1 MPTHTAPALA
11 AATTDSRLS
20 PTANKPTPGDSPRL
34 SLFSPDKES
43 DEVIDSAAD
52 SSAESVDVDDEE
64 QEPTPEELAAEDAD
78 CRPVP
83 GLPCPSAPPAERLAD
98 DVHFDPTALNPFE
111 PDLQSLLDAAKLQ
124 GYLTYEQIDGFLPD
138 EGGDSTLTDR
148 LIAGCQ
154 TLGLDV
160 CDDPHAPPEADDCVR
175 PRSSSSSSSSQQS
188 GLNSGSDAQALS
200 SRDPIRMYLSQM
212 GGIPLL
218 SREREIFLAKQIEAS
233 RKWFRR
239 HAVESDWVLGKAV
252 EMFQRVLDGTL
263 PFERTLRISETE
275 NTRKEQILGRL
286 PLNLPTMNR
295 LLELNA
301 ADFAALRSGSL
312 NDEQRVAAAERMTAR
327 RRKLAKLC
335 EECSLRTHRLMPLID
350 QLTAVCDRMYD
361 LRNDIARFASDD
373 RRIEE
378 VAALRRELDGLIDD
392 CRESPEQLRKRLR
405 EVRRRIGQWTT
416 AKQRLSRSNLRLVV
430 SIAKKYRNRG
440 LSFLDL
446 IQEGNAGLMR
456 GVEKYEFR
464 RGYKFST
471 YATWWIRQA
480 ITRAVADHARTIRI
494 PVHMFQ
500 NISSLKGKAEAIR
513 QRTGRDATPEE
524 LAEVAGMSV
533 EDTEKVLRTWKHP
546 VSLDTPVGDS
556 QDSTYGDFLQDDNQA
571 NPLAGANMAL
581 LRDKIE
587 TVLKSLT
594 GREREIIR
602 MRYGLNESGYSYT
615 LEETG
620 RYFKVTR
627 ERIRQIESK
636 ALRKL
641 QHQTRTKHLEGFAT
655 DDQIEELAVKQR
667 EEEAKETARLA
678 ARGRRG
684 KAAA

>member
-1 MPTHTAPALA
+1 MP
-11 AATTDSRLS
+11 
-20 PTANKPTPGDSPRL
+20 G
-34 SLFSPDKES
+34 PD
-43 DEVIDSAAD
+43 V
-52 SSAESVDVDDEE
+52 
-64 QEPTPEELAAEDAD
+64 
-78 CRPVP
+78 
-83 GLPCPSAPPAERLAD
+83 PPAERLETAD
-98 DVHFDPTALNPFE
+98 GFDPDALYPFE
-111 PDLQSLLDAAKLQ
+111 PDLQSLVDAAKLQ
-124 GYLTYEQIDGFLPD
+124 GYLTFKQFDDFVPD
-138 EGGDSTLTDR
+138 EAGDPTLTDR
-148 LIAGCQ
+148 LIAACQ
-154 TLGLDV
+154 LYDLDV
-160 CDDPHAPPEADDCVR
+160 CDDPHGPPEEDDCVPAR
-175 PRSSSSSSSSQQS
+175 RQQPSQAHLA
-188 GLNSGSDAQALS
+188 GKEAQALS

-218 SREREIFLAKQIEAS
+218 SREREIFLAKQIELS

-239 HAVESDWVLGKAV
+239 HAVESDWVLTKAV
-252 EMFQRVLDGTL
+252 ETFAKVHAGDL

-275 NTRKEQILGRL
+275 NARKEQILGRL
-286 PLNLPTMNR
+286 PRNLPTMR
-295 LLELNA
+295 TLLDLNA
-301 ADFAALRSGSL
+301 ADFEAIKGGYLTA
-312 NDEQRVAAAERMTAR
+312 DQVAEAEDRMAGR
-327 RRKLAKLC
+327 RRKLAVLC

-350 QLTAVCDRMYD
+350 QLTAVCDRMFD
-361 LRNDIARFASDD
+361 LRSDIHRFAPDE
-373 RRIEE
+373 RRVNE
-378 VAALRRELDGLIDD
+378 VAGMRRELEELIDA
-392 CRESPEQLRKRLR
+392 CRETPEQLRTRLK
-405 EVRRRIGQWTT
+405 EVRRRIGTWTT
-416 AKQRLSRSNLRLVV
+416 AKQRLSRHNLRLVV

-480 ITRAVADHARTIRI
+480 ITRSVADHARTIRI

-500 NISSLKGKAEAIR
+500 NISTLKGKAEQIR

-546 VSLDTPVGDS
+546 VSLDTPVGES
-556 QDSTYGDFLQDDNQA
+556 EDSTYGDFLADEHET

-587 TVLKSLT
+587 RVLKSLT
-594 GREREIIR
+594 AREQEIIR
-602 MRYGLNESGYSYT
+602 MRYGLNDQKYSYT

-620 RYFKVTR
+620 RVFHVTR

-636 ALRKL
+636 AMKKL
-641 QHQTRTKHLEGFAT
+641 QHQTRTRHLEGFASE
-655 DDQIEELAVKQR
+655 DQIAELAVKQR
-667 EEEAKETARLA
+667 EEEAKENARLA

>member
-1 MPTHTAPALA
+1 MPTLAAPAVA
-11 AATTDSRLS
+11 AAPKLTATPADSTATLS
-20 PTANKPTPGDSPRL
+20 DSPAAVGDSPRL
-34 SLFSPDKES
+34 SLYDPNGES
-43 DEVIDSAAD
+43 GEVRAAAGEGD
-52 SSAESVDVDDEE
+52 AEGDDDIE
-64 QEPTPEELAAEDAD
+64 QEPTAAELAEADAPD
-78 CRPVP
+78 RGPVP
-83 GLPCPSAPPAERLAD
+83 GVPGPNAPPAERLAD
-98 DVHFDPTALNPFE
+98 AENFDPAALNPFE
-111 PDLQSLLDAAKLQ
+111 PDLQSLVDAAKLQ

-138 EGGDSTLTDR
+138 EAGDSTLTDR
-148 LIAGCQ
+148 LVAACQ
-154 TLGLDV
+154 TLKLDV

-175 PRSSSSSSSSQQS
+175 KSSGSQKS
-188 GLNSGSDAQALS
+188 GLGAETEAQALS

-239 HAVESDWVLGKAV
+239 HAVESDWILGKAV
-252 EMFQRVLDGTL
+252 EMFERVHAGTL
-263 PFERTLRISETE
+263 PFERTLRVSETE
-275 NTRKEQILGRL
+275 NTRKDQILGRL
-286 PLNLPTMNR
+286 PLNLPTMKR

-312 NDEQRVAAAERMTAR
+312 DDGQRTAAADRMTAR
-327 RRKLAKLC
+327 RRKLALLC
-335 EECSLRTHRLMPLID
+335 EECSLRTHRLMPLVD

-361 LRNDIARFASDD
+361 LRNDIARFSSDD

-378 VAALRRELDGLIDD
+378 VAALRRELDELIDD
-392 CRESPEQLRKRLR
+392 CRESPEQLRRRLK

-556 QDSTYGDFLQDDNQA
+556 QDSTYGDFLKDDNQDG
-571 NPLAGANMAL
+571 PLAGANMAL

-594 GREREIIR
+594 GREREIVR
-602 MRYGLNESGYSYT
+602 MRYGLNDQQYSYT

-641 QHQTRTKHLEGFAT
+641 QHQTRTRHLEGFAT
-655 DDQIEELAVKQR
+655 EDQIEELAVKQR
-667 EEEAKETARLA
+667 AEEAKEQARLA